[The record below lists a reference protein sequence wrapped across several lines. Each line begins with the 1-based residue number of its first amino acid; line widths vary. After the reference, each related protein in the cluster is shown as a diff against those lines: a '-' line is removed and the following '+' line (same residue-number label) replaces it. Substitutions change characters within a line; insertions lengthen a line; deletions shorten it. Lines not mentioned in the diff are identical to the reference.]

1 MPLTSQAWN
10 LKSRGSPELLQ
21 GALESWGGGCVRFRR
36 EEAFCP
42 QEGESAGQWV
52 LNFDMG

>member
-1 MPLTSQAWN
+1 MLLTSQAWN
-10 LKSRGSPELLQ
+10 LKSRGSSELLQ

-36 EEAFCP
+36 EEALCP
-42 QEGESAGQWV
+42 QEGESAGQWM